1 MNTLKDWIDH
11 SPVVKKAYYFAQK
24 AHSGQKKSNGQH
36 FFDHVVKT
44 ATTLV
49 EWQLD
54 GTAIAAA
61 LLHDLIDF
69 TSTNI
74 EEVKNEFGE
83 DISFLVNGV
92 SNLKVA
98 NYRGEEVELEN
109 LRKFVLATSK
119 DIRVLLIKLADLL
132 DNLRSIS
139 NHLTPREE
147 RHSMLAIKVYAPL
160 AYRLGM
166 FRLAG
171 ELEDL
176 SFPHVY
182 PREYNWLID
191 NIKEH
196 YAERERYTQMIT
208 PLIEEELSKNKIKL
222 EKINSRAKRYY
233 SLYKKLE
240 KTGMDMEKIYDLV
253 AIRCIVPTVEDCYA
267 ALGVIH
273 KAWQP
278 VPGRIKDY
286 IALPKENNYRSLHT
300 TIYGPDNKIIEI
312 QIRTPAMHALA
323 DNGIA
328 AHWLYKQFPKDSY
341 LGKRIEAKESGWF
354 NQLKNWRDNLT
365 GSNKFIESFKIDL
378 LVDRTLVL
386 TPKGVVIDLPQDSTP
401 VDFAYCIH
409 SEIGHSC
416 IGSKINGENKPL
428 NTKLKTGDVVEI
440 LTQKNKG
447 PSEAWLEFIKTN
459 LARNHIK
466 SKFRQQNKNLLPEIK
481 EAEFKLSVEDR
492 IGLLKDISEIIARS
506 HINITDH
513 HVSAAD
519 RKGRLKTIKI
529 VCSVTDKRKIE
540 KLITKLK
547 TLDNVKSVD
556 YRLVR

>member
-222 EKINSRAKRYY
+222 EKLIQ
-233 SLYKKLE
+233 
-240 KTGMDMEKIYDLV
+240 KI
-253 AIRCIVPTVEDCYA
+253 
-267 ALGVIH
+267 G
-273 KAWQP
+273 
-278 VPGRIKDY
+278 KD
-286 IALPKENNYRSLHT
+286 
-300 TIYGPDNKIIEI
+300 
-312 QIRTPAMHALA
+312 
-323 DNGIA
+323 
-328 AHWLYKQFPKDSY
+328 
-341 LGKRIEAKESGWF
+341 
-354 NQLKNWRDNLT
+354 
-365 GSNKFIESFKIDL
+365 
-378 LVDRTLVL
+378 
-386 TPKGVVIDLPQDSTP
+386 
-401 VDFAYCIH
+401 
-409 SEIGHSC
+409 GH
-416 IGSKINGENKPL
+416 GYGENL
-428 NTKLKTGDVVEI
+428 
-440 LTQKNKG
+440 
-447 PSEAWLEFIKTN
+447 
-459 LARNHIK
+459 
-466 SKFRQQNKNLLPEIK
+466 
-481 EAEFKLSVEDR
+481 
-492 IGLLKDISEIIARS
+492 
-506 HINITDH
+506 
-513 HVSAAD
+513 
-519 RKGRLKTIKI
+519 
-529 VCSVTDKRKIE
+529 
-540 KLITKLK
+540 
-547 TLDNVKSVD
+547 
-556 YRLVR
+556 